1 MKEETTNLPA
11 QHNGWNRILIFII
24 AIALLCIGY
33 FTVIQNTFVSAEK
46 LLVFLR
52 GAKAFNYTADI
63 VKAEIS
69 DRLPQKI
76 KDNVI
81 ETALIGKFMD
91 FVITPE
97 NVEKLADPGLKIVY
111 KAANT
116 PTSVQ
121 NNKVI
126 IDTATYKN
134 QASSYIAGLKL
145 ADAFSQPAQD
155 LISSVPAQLT
165 LVDATKNPNASPLIM
180 FLHIRDA
187 LRTVGTILAVSW
199 WSLVIALLLVVLINL
214 RNLKR
219 MSRSLGWCFGIPA
232 AIILIGSWVFPI
244 LIEVFAPKST
254 DPIIGESTNGL
265 INSIVTNLFAAT
277 RTFGLVCLVLTIIF
291 SLICIFL
298 PLQKVQDQLDTL
310 LNKLHKKPS
319 TKPTHQ
325 ASHSSSHSPA
335 SKQSKPK
342 AKPKH

>member
-1 MKEETTNLPA
+1 MKEETTIAPA
-11 QHNGWNRILIFII
+11 EHKGWNRLLILIVS
-24 AIALLCIGY
+24 IALLSIGY

-63 VKAEIS
+63 IKAEIS
-69 DRLPQKI
+69 DKLPQKI

-97 NVEKLADPGLKIVY
+97 NIDKLAEPGLKIVY
-111 KAANT
+111 KAADT

-134 QASSYIAGLKL
+134 QASSYISGLKL

-165 LVDATKNPNASPLIM
+165 LVDATKNPNASPLVM

-187 LRTVGTILAVSW
+187 LRTVGTILLVSW
-199 WSLVIALLLVVLINL
+199 WTVVIGLLIVLVLNL

-219 MSRSLGWCFGIPA
+219 MSKSLAWVFGIPA
-232 AIILIGSWVFPI
+232 VIVVVGSWVFPV
-244 LIEVFAPKST
+244 LIEVFAPKSS

-265 INSIVTNLFAAT
+265 VNSIVTNLFAAT
-277 RTFGLVCLVLTIIF
+277 RTFGFVCLILAIVFT
-291 SLICIFL
+291 LIHLFL
-298 PLQKVQDQLDTL
+298 PMQKIQAQLDGL
-310 LNKLHKKPS
+310 LDKVHKKPTPKPVHKAT
-319 TKPTHQ
+319 TKP
-325 ASHSSSHSPA
+325 SV
-335 SKQSKPK
+335 SKTKT
-342 AKPKH
+342 KH